1 MVKVRDGVL
10 LAITTAIVFYIIYL
24 LYNYFSPSHYVKS
37 NVDNKYYL
45 VKKSKNSQEA
55 ADSLA
60 LINFNVKLLL
70 TNMKETPEFQ
80 KNIRLLKSRYREGS
94 LMENAYNSGTSFTV
108 NKGERMEMCVATRDS
123 TEKTYDLNLLMFVTI
138 HELSH
143 VGCVEIGHGE
153 EFQAFFK
160 YLLKESIKYGIYK
173 HTDYAK
179 KPVEY
184 CGLTITRSPGF

>member
-1 MVKVRDGVL
+1 MVKARDSFL
-10 LAITTAIVFYIIYL
+10 LAISVALVIYSIYL
-24 LYNYFSPSHYVKS
+24 LYNYFSPNHYVTSK
-37 NVDNKYYL
+37 VDGKLYL
-45 VKKSKNSQEA
+45 VKKSKNSQES

-80 KNIRLLKSRYREGS
+80 KNIRLLKNRYREGS

-123 TEKTYDLNLLMFVTI
+123 AEKVYDLNLLMFVTI

-143 VGCVEIGHGE
+143 VGCEEIGHGE

-160 YLLKESIKYGIYK
+160 YLLGEAIKYGIYK

-184 CGLTITRSPGF
+184 CGLKISGSPI

>member
-1 MVKVRDGVL
+1 MVKTRDSVL
-10 LAITTAIVFYIIYL
+10 LVITAAIAFYSIYL
-24 LYNYFSPSHYVKS
+24 LYNYFSPNHYVKS
-37 NVDNKYYL
+37 NVDSKMYL
-45 VKKSKNSQEA
+45 VKKSKNSQES

-80 KNIRLLKSRYREGS
+80 KNIRLLKGRYREGS

-123 TEKTYDLNLLMFVTI
+123 TEKVYDLNLLMFVTI

-143 VGCVEIGHGE
+143 VGCEEIGHGK

-160 YLLKESIKYGIYK
+160 YLLGQAVKYGIYK

-184 CGLTITRSPGF
+184 CGLMITGGPV

>member
-1 MVKVRDGVL
+1 MVMTRDTGL
-10 LAITTAIVFYIIYL
+10 LVITAAIVFYSIYS
-24 LYNYFSPSHYVKS
+24 LYNYFSPNHYVTSK
-37 NVDNKYYL
+37 VDGKTYL
-45 VKKSKNSQEA
+45 VKKSKNSQEV

-70 TNMKETPEFQ
+70 TNMEETPEFQ
-80 KNIRLLKSRYREGS
+80 KNIRLLKSRYHEGS
-94 LMENAYNSGTSFTV
+94 LMENAYKTGTSFTV
-108 NKGERMEMCVATRDS
+108 NKGERVEMCLATRDYN
-123 TEKTYDLNLLMFVTI
+123 EKIYDLNLLMFVTI

-143 VGCVEIGHGE
+143 VGCVEIGHGP

-173 HTDYAK
+173 HQDYSK

-184 CGLTITRSPGF
+184 CGLMITGSP